1 MGPGVTPHI
10 GARSV
15 CQMLTVSCIHMVA
28 INTHDLHCAWHCKLG
43 HVCRSDIASVS
54 LCQNINIDVFLEM
67 AQDAIVSRRTLT
79 PCPAAHTNLQYG
91 EHCME
96 ARDLNGH

>member
-10 GARSV
+10 
-15 CQMLTVSCIHMVA
+15 VSMKA

-67 AQDAIVSRRTLT
+67 AQDAIVS
-79 PCPAAHTNLQYG
+79 
-91 EHCME
+91 
-96 ARDLNGH
+96 